1 MIDFVHDKV
10 KNALELISREEKN
23 KSLQSFFKE
32 LNDHST
38 NAFEFGKQ
46 FLAYLLYPTKKI
58 GGNIIANAV
67 FDGRTYETGKLH
79 NLLESAT
86 NIVLESYVADMNLT
100 HERTSPAVAAA
111 VSAADNLPSGG
122 NRNSSSHGAGAGADT
137 GGSYVS
143 ESQAL
148 VVRPDGGFGA
158 FGGNPNT
165 TLDASADGKRSASL
179 GGLEDAGGGQ
189 YMIDITEF
197 EESTLRTVT
206 YIVEICDPKGLRWVI
221 RKTFPE
227 FEALQTIIGTEN
239 RSRAELLDTLQFPA
253 RLAGKIFRDKDEY
266 YTMCRALQ
274 VYFTNLLYA
283 LNNFTLASQNA
294 VCTFMEVKQL
304 ILSSNNRT
312 LRRAEA
318 VPNVFIAVR
327 KDFTELLLSKD
338 DKNGNS
344 RQTQALAE
352 FRRIWGIEMAVKV
365 FDAYALLQRMATVLG
380 WTLEINHFFIS
391 MFGNTLAF
399 SKLPLRDII
408 FLQKDI
414 MSKFLTICNELFDFA
429 CKVNA
434 DSKYKW
440 HKNLQMVENQLT
452 RVKFHIEKS
461 LNLIGLIDTE
471 HLDYEVQ
478 MRRLRDVHARFQPL
492 MNRIDGSLGSIQEE
506 LSLPVTHHSP
516 PQFLPHGA
524 GGGGGAGRANGASA
538 AFGGHERE
546 SKPQITAQRGC
557 GSADKAPLMLLDSG
571 GGRPSIDADGKDAT
585 SANYQVSYT
594 VEEPDEDPAGKQYS
608 SSRQLSTPP
617 PLSSGNSGNIFSREQ
632 SPDMIPTHAVNPMS
646 GEAEAAP
653 VGGNGSHTASYPA
666 ADSRVPP
673 PPHVNGTS
681 PGIAARGVDM
691 EGEEEA
697 EDYRGQQRER
707 NENESTVCV
716 IC

>member
-1 MIDFVHDKV
+1 MCIIRCFPHEKESRSIHKVIDFIHDKV

-58 GGNIIANAV
+58 GGNILANTV
-67 FDGRTYETGKLH
+67 FDGRSYETGKLH

-100 HERTSPAVAAA
+100 QERTAAGAKAIDNHRYSSSA
-111 VSAADNLPSGG
+111 VSNSNPS
-122 NRNSSSHGAGAGADT
+122 AGAGAN
-137 GGSYVS
+137 
-143 ESQAL
+143 SQAL
-148 VVRPDGGFGA
+148 VIRTDGA
-158 FGGNPNT
+158 FNNNGIA
-165 TLDASADGKRSASL
+165 LDMSADGKNSAGS
-179 GGLEDAGGGQ
+179 GLLDDAGGGQ

-206 YIVEICDPKGLRWVI
+206 YIVEICDPKGLRWII

-227 FEALQTIIGTEN
+227 FEALNVIILTEN
-239 RSRAELLDTLQFPA
+239 CSRAELLETLQFPA
-253 RLAGKIFRDKDEY
+253 KLAGKMFRDKEEY
-266 YTMCRALQ
+266 YTMCRSLQ
-274 VYFTNLLYA
+274 LYFTNLLYA
-283 LNNFTLASQNA
+283 LNNLTLASQNA
-294 VCTFMEVKQL
+294 VCAFMEVKQL
-304 ILSSNNRT
+304 MLSSNNRT

-318 VPNVFIAVR
+318 VPNVFIAVK
-327 KDFTELLLSKD
+327 KDFSELLLAKD
-338 DKNGNS
+338 DKNGS
-344 RQTQALAE
+344 GASKQQTQALAE
-352 FRRIWGIEMAVKV
+352 FRRVWGIEMAVKV

-452 RVKFHIEKS
+452 RVKFHVEKS

-506 LSLPVTHHSP
+506 LSLPITHHA
-516 PQFLPHGA
+516 PQFLNHNTGNNS
-524 GGGGGAGRANGASA
+524 GGGGGDGNGGSTSSA
-538 AFGGHERE
+538 Y
-546 SKPQITAQRGC
+546 QRGSEK
-557 GSADKAPLMLLDSG
+557 GPLLIH
-571 GGRPSIDADGKDAT
+571 GGRPSIDADGKDSV
-585 SANYQVSYT
+585 SANLRLSYT
-594 VEEPDEDPAGKQYS
+594 VEEPEDAADTR
-608 SSRQLSTPP
+608 RQLASTPP
-617 PLSSGNSGNIFSREQ
+617 PYNTITTPGNPGNSGNIFSRDQ

-646 GEAEAAP
+646 GNNMHISP
-653 VGGNGSHTASYPA
+653 VKYPYNINNNNTA
-666 ADSRVPP
+666 
-673 PPHVNGTS
+673 S
-681 PGIAARGVDM
+681 PGIATEDEQ
-691 EGEEEA
+691 EG
-697 EDYRGQQRER
+697 YRGARS
-707 NENESTVCV
+707 ENESTVCV
-716 IC
+716 LC